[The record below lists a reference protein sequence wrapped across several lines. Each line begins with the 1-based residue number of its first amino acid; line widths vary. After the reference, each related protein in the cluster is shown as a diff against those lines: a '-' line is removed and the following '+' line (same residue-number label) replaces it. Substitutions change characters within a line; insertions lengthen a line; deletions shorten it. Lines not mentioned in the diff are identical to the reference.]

1 MVHVCDKLANIRK
14 LALSPMESNF
24 SMESLSKAGVLTIV
38 MDYLKF
44 TESVKIQQEAAWIAN
59 AISYI
64 GIIEDIEFLA
74 CYIPDLIKL
83 LNSSSIL
90 LELVRKF
97 IIIVNINSR
106 KYCEYKSGLQR

>member
-1 MVHVCDKLANIRK
+1 MKDPKTAYEALLVIRK

-83 LNSSSIL
+83 LNSW
-90 LELVRKF
+90 VF
-97 IIIVNINSR
+97 INCFINGFCPSFI
-106 KYCEYKSGLQR
+106 C